1 MTSIDQVLS
10 TAAKIVADFGAHET
24 KNYFSNFSKEATF
37 IFHSH
42 PVRLESRSAYEMLW
56 SSWESQDGFRVHS
69 CKSTN
74 QLVQLFG
81 DDMAVFTHDVETTA
95 EFGGEQSTVFEKETI
110 VFSLESGSW
119 IAVHEHLSPA
129 SGS

>member
-1 MTSIDQVLS
+1 MTTKDQVLS
-10 TAAKIVADFGAHET
+10 AAAKIVADFGAHET

-42 PVRLESRSAYEMLW
+42 PVRLESRSAYETLW

-110 VFSLESGSW
+110 VFALESGSW
-119 IAVHEHLSPA
+119 IAVHEHLSPT